1 MKVLHE
7 NDFFSLHKTSHV
19 MGVAFV
25 AAILQ
30 VAGAAG
36 KPAVLPSVGTARL
49 TDVAAIPVLVDS
61 SEMRL
66 TYAAGLVVP
75 ISC

>member
-1 MKVLHE
+1 MKVLHK
-7 NDFFSLHKTSHV
+7 NDFFFFAQDKSCD
-19 MGVAFV
+19 GGAFV

-66 TYAAGLVVP
+66 TYAAG
-75 ISC
+75 SGGF

>member
-1 MKVLHE
+1 
-7 NDFFSLHKTSHV
+7 

-66 TYAAGLVVP
+66 TYAAGLVVS
-75 ISC
+75 ISCVRFPVDGLASHVLKYV